1 MDNDRSHQ
9 EREDVVMGAMTMAG
23 DIVTRRVDNP
33 LSTWAEFL
41 HQLDKATPYA
51 GKVEVLVNSRTILG
65 GFNRFHGTEAQQM
78 ACARFKS
85 LYERSQLGGARAVDP
100 SLEPVD
106 GGWTNPEAVFESGAS
121 ARKELIA
128 VQDLLGP
135 VDYARIEF
143 VVIRERGP
151 TPYAKWRGFG
161 IDGRACARAKV
172 EVREIVDRLAVH
184 WKYQGRDA

>member
-1 MDNDRSHQ
+1 ML
-9 EREDVVMGAMTMAG
+9 MA
-23 DIVTRRVDNP
+23 DIVTKRLDNP
-33 LSTWAEFL
+33 LSSWSQFL
-41 HQLDKATPYA
+41 WELDSGVRHA
-51 GKVEVLVNSRTILG
+51 GKIEVLVNTRVLLG
-65 GFNRFHGTEAQQM
+65 GFCRFHGTEAQQM

-85 LYERSQLGGARAVDP
+85 LYERAQLGGARAVDP

-135 VDYARIEF
+135 IDYARIEF

-161 IDGRACARAKV
+161 IDGRACAKAKV
-172 EVREIVDRLAVH
+172 EVRGIVDRLAVH
-184 WKYQGRDA
+184 WRYQSV

>member
-1 MDNDRSHQ
+1 ML
-9 EREDVVMGAMTMAG
+9 MA
-23 DIVTRRVDNP
+23 DIVTKRVDNP

-128 VQDLLGP
+128 VQQLLGP

-151 TPYAKWRGFG
+151 TPYAKWRGFPHN
-161 IDGRACARAKV
+161 GRHVSQCMV
-172 EVREIVDRLAVH
+172 EVREIADRLAVH
-184 WKYQGRDA
+184 WKFQGRVA

>member
-1 MDNDRSHQ
+1 
-9 EREDVVMGAMTMAG
+9 VGAVKEAM
-23 DIVTRRVDNP
+23 IVEEFVDNP
-33 LSTWAEFL
+33 LLTFSEFL
-41 HQLDKATPYA
+41 HQLDRPQSSSLRNR
-51 GKVEVLVNSRTILG
+51 VQVNKNTILG
-65 GFNRFHGTEAQQM
+65 GFCRFHGTEAQQM

-85 LYERSQLGGARAVDP
+85 LYERAQLGGARAVDP

-161 IDGRACARAKV
+161 IDGRACAKAKV

-184 WKYQGRDA
+184 WRYQG